1 MQVVGA
7 LDFCAGRCVRREG
20 RDERITGVSVIEI
33 PLFGKL
39 LLLSV
44 GQDLLAAAS
53 IVGRRR
59 ALRELLMLAC
69 RFQDRLRPELLPS
82 SDCR

>member
-20 RDERITGVSVIEI
+20 RDERIAGVSVIEI

-53 IVGRRR
+53 IVGRR
-59 ALRELLMLAC
+59 
-69 RFQDRLRPELLPS
+69 
-82 SDCR
+82 